1 MLFLSLRCSPLCI
14 LQDLVSCGIQSLCS
28 QNPLRS
34 CFVLC
39 CCCLLT
45 GVSPVL
51 DEKSL
56 LPEGRD
62 RAFDSIL
69 DPCTV
74 PASAQGMAVGQR
86 STITLYTLSRKVLV
100 GPHSSVL
107 CCSLSHGTGTS
118 CVLAKSLGLSQHPAC
133 ISLCQQDS
141 LPSFFPSKAHIL
153 GSKVSE
159 P

>member
-1 MLFLSLRCSPLCI
+1 M
-14 LQDLVSCGIQSLCS
+14 
-28 QNPLRS
+28 
-34 CFVLC
+34 
-39 CCCLLT
+39 
-45 GVSPVL
+45 SPVL

-62 RAFDSIL
+62 RAFDSVL
-69 DPCTV
+69 DPRTV

-86 STITLYTLSRKVLV
+86 STITLYLVKKGAGGTTFFCPLLLPESRDR
-100 GPHSSVL
+100 HQL
-107 CCSLSHGTGTS
+107 CAGEI
-118 CVLAKSLGLSQHPAC
+118 LGLSQYPAC

-141 LPSFFPSKAHIL
+141 LPSSFPSKAHIL